1 MNSPGSAPTN
11 CYECGSPVLQRAAT
25 PQKPYH
31 YDLSG
36 LKDVYLAGI
45 IVENCPKCKTE
56 APIIPRIAE
65 LHAVIAKSLVDKP
78 TLLIGEELRF
88 LRKWAGFP
96 AKQFAAL
103 LWIDASH
110 LSRVENGKT
119 RHLGAPADKLVRAMA
134 MAASDK
140 EFAKNILLHIAE
152 SRIQEKK
159 RKPAGERKVPVFRL
173 ISNRWNKAA

>member
-1 MNSPGSAPTN
+1 MNLRGNTIPN
-11 CYECGSPVLQRAAT
+11 CYECGSLVIRRIAT
-25 PQKPYH
+25 LQKPYH

-45 IVENCPKCKTE
+45 TVEYCPKCNTE
-56 APIIPRIAE
+56 APVIPRIAE

-78 TLLIGEELRF
+78 TLLTGEELRF

-119 RHLGAPADKLVRAMA
+119 RHLGAPVDKLARAMA

-140 EFAKNILLHIAE
+140 EFTKNILLHIAE

-159 RKPAGERKVPVFRL
+159 GKRAGARRVPVFKL
-173 ISNRWNKAA
+173 VSNRWNKAA

>member
-1 MNSPGSAPTN
+1 
-11 CYECGSPVLQRAAT
+11 
-25 PQKPYH
+25 
-31 YDLSG
+31 
-36 LKDVYLAGI
+36 
-45 IVENCPKCKTE
+45 
-56 APIIPRIAE
+56 
-65 LHAVIAKSLVDKP
+65 
-78 TLLIGEELRF
+78 

-152 SRIQEKK
+152 NRIQEKK

-173 ISNRWNKAA
+173 VSNRWNKAA

>member
-1 MNSPGSAPTN
+1 MKARGDTLPT
-11 CYECGSPVLQRAAT
+11 CYDCGSPVVHRVAT
-25 PQKPYH
+25 LQKPYH

-45 IVENCPKCKTE
+45 TVENCPKCQTE

-78 TLLIGEELRF
+78 ALLTGEELRF

-119 RHLGAPADKLVRAMA
+119 RHLGAPVDKLARAMA
-134 MAASDK
+134 MAASDQ
-140 EFAKNILLHIAE
+140 EFTKNILLHIAE
-152 SRIQEKK
+152 SRIQERRTK
-159 RKPAGERKVPVFRL
+159 RADKGKAPVFKL
-173 ISNRWNKAA
+173 VSNRWNRAA

>member
-1 MNSPGSAPTN
+1 MNPRGIALPN
-11 CYECGSPVLQRAAT
+11 CHECGSPVIRRIAT
-25 PQKPYH
+25 LPKPYH

-45 IVENCPKCKTE
+45 TIEHCPKCNTE

-78 TLLIGEELRF
+78 GLLTGEEIRF

-119 RHLGAPADKLVRAMA
+119 RHLGAPVDKLARALA

-140 EFAKNILLHIAE
+140 AFTKKILLHIAE

-159 RKPAGERKVPVFRL
+159 GKGPGARKSPVFKL

>member
-1 MNSPGSAPTN
+1 MKSRGDARPI
-11 CYECGSPVLQRAAT
+11 CHDCGSQVSQRVATLQE
-25 PQKPYH
+25 PYH

-45 IVENCPKCKTE
+45 TIENCPKCE
-56 APIIPRIAE
+56 MESPIIPRIAE
-65 LHAVIAKSLVDKP
+65 LHALIAKSLVEKV

-110 LSRVENGKT
+110 LSRMENGKT
-119 RHLGAPADKLVRAMA
+119 RHLGAPVDKLARAMA
-134 MAASDK
+134 MAASDQ
-140 EFAKNILLHIAE
+140 EFTKNILLHIAE
-152 SRIQEKK
+152 SRIQERK
-159 RKPAGERKVPVFRL
+159 RKQAEKGKVPVFKL
-173 ISNRWNKAA
+173 VSNRWNRAA

>member
-1 MNSPGSAPTN
+1 MKSRGRAHPI
-11 CYECGSPVLQRAAT
+11 CYECGSPVSRIVAT
-25 PQKPYH
+25 LQKPYH

-45 IVENCPKCKTE
+45 TVENCLRCATE
-56 APIIPRIAE
+56 SPIIPRIAE
-65 LHAVIAKSLVDKP
+65 LHAVIAKSLVNKP
-78 TLLIGEELRF
+78 TLLTGEEIRF

-119 RHLGAPADKLVRAMA
+119 RHLGAPVDKLARAMA
-134 MAASDK
+134 MAASDQ
-140 EFAKNILLHIAE
+140 EFTKNILLHIAE
-152 SRIQEKK
+152 SRIQERK
-159 RKPAGERKVPVFRL
+159 RKLAEKGKVPVFKL
-173 ISNRWNKAA
+173 VSNRWNRAA